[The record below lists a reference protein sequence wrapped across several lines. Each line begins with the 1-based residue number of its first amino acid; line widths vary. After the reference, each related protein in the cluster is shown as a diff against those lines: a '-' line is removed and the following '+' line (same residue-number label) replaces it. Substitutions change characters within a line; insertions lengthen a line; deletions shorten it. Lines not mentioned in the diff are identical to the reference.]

1 MSLAEIKK
9 KIETEARKEADAI
22 LAAARAEAE
31 KIKKETDRE
40 IKAIEASYAERFNSE
55 QPEILR
61 RRKIV
66 ASLDVNR
73 IELGVKQQAI
83 SDSFSEAVN
92 LMANLPGD
100 KYLALAEKLLLKAV
114 ETGEEVLQAGAGG
127 KHITGEW
134 LLKFNEKHGK
144 KLTLGDSRIDASG
157 GFILKNGNIETNC
170 TWEMLVRWIKDDLEA
185 EVAKRLFSA

>member
-22 LAAARAEAE
+22 LAAARAEAD

-83 SDSFSEAVN
+83 SNSFSEAVN

-134 LLKFNEKHGK
+134 LSKFNEKHGK
-144 KLTLGDSRIDASG
+144 KLTLGDGRIDASG

>member
-127 KHITGEW
+127 SI
-134 LLKFNEKHGK
+134 LPVN
-144 KLTLGDSRIDASG
+144 
-157 GFILKNGNIETNC
+157 GF
-170 TWEMLVRWIKDDLEA
+170 
-185 EVAKRLFSA
+185 

>member
-9 KIETEARKEADAI
+9 KIETEARKEADATM
-22 LAAARAEAE
+22 ADARADAE
-31 KIKKETDRE
+31 KIKKEAEKE
-40 IKAIEASYAERFNSE
+40 IKSIEDGYGARFSSE

-83 SDSFSEAVN
+83 SNSFDQAVKE
-92 LMANLPGD
+92 LAGLSKE
-100 KYLALAEKLLLKAV
+100 KYLSLAESLLLKAA
-114 ETGEEVLQAGAGG
+114 ETGEETVLVAAGE
-127 KHITGEW
+127 KNITGEW
-134 LLKFNEKHGK
+134 LAGFNEKHGK
-144 KLTLGDSRIDASG
+144 KLTLGEDCIKSSG
-157 GFILKNGNIETNC
+157 GFILKSGNIETNC
-170 TWEMLVRWIKDDLEA
+170 TWEMLVRWIRDDLEA

>member
-114 ETGEEVLQAGAGG
+114 ETGEEVLQTGAGG

-134 LLKFNEKHGK
+134 LSKFNEKHGK

>member
-22 LAAARAEAE
+22 LAAASAEAE

-114 ETGEEVLQAGAGG
+114 ETGEEVLQTGAGG

-134 LLKFNEKHGK
+134 LSKFNEKHGK

>member
-134 LLKFNEKHGK
+134 LSKFNEKHGK